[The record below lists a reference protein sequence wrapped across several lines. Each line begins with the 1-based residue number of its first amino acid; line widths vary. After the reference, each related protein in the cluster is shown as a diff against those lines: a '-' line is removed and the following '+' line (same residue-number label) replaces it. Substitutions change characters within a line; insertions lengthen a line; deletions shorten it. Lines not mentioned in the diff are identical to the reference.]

1 MKIPSVH
8 SLRAVFDDPVR
19 VKIAAALCRTGFHE
33 SLEHRVECLLML
45 AIKLCSLVTDDL
57 ERLTETGKVLDAGH
71 VCRLKELYGEHVIAS
86 THGVYL
92 ASLGKDIGRTVFK
105 HGVLILRELTVYA
118 PLQLGAQFLI
128 CVTDRV

>member
-1 MKIPSVH
+1 MH

-19 VKIAAALCRTGFHE
+19 VEIAAAFRRAGFHE
-33 SLEHRVECLLML
+33 SLKHQAECLLML
-45 AIKLCSLVTDDL
+45 AVKFYPLVTDDL
-57 ERLTETGKVLDAGH
+57 ERLTEAGKILDAGH
-71 VCRLKELYGEHVIAS
+71 VCRLKELYGEQVIAS

-92 ASLGKDIGRTVFK
+92 AALGKDIGRTVFK

-128 CVTDRV
+128 YVTDRV

>member
-1 MKIPSVH
+1 MH

-19 VKIAAALCRTGFHE
+19 VKIIAAFCRTGFHE
-33 SLEHRVECLLML
+33 SLEHTVESIVLLIL
-45 AIKLCSLVTDDL
+45 SLHPLVADDF
-57 ERLTETGKVLDAGH
+57 ERLTEAGKVLDAGH
-71 VCRLKELYGEHVIAS
+71 VCRLNELYCEQVIAG

-92 ASLGKDIGRTVFK
+92 AALGKDIGRTVFK

-128 CVTDRV
+128 CVTGRV

>member
-1 MKIPSVH
+1 
-8 SLRAVFDDPVR
+8 
-19 VKIAAALCRTGFHE
+19 
-33 SLEHRVECLLML
+33 ML
-45 AIKLCSLVTDDL
+45 AVKFYPLITDDL
-57 ERLTETGKVLDAGH
+57 ERLTEAGKVLDAGH
-71 VCRLKELYGEHVIAS
+71 VCCLNELYGEQVIAG

-92 ASLGKDIGRTVFK
+92 AALGKDIGRTVFK